1 MIKIGQINS
10 LEVIK
15 TADFGVF
22 LDGEDYGSVLLPN
35 KHVPEGTELGDHLD
49 VFLYFDSESQL
60 AATIDKPIAQVGE
73 WGLMK
78 IEGINKTGAFVNW
91 GIKEKDLLIPFS
103 EQRARFTAGQNI
115 LVYVYTDKASGRIVG
130 TTKFNKWLD
139 KTPANYE
146 VNEEVNLIIAER
158 SQLGY
163 KAIVN
168 GEHWGMIFPSD
179 VFGKLF
185 IGKKL
190 KGYVKKIREDGK
202 IDLAL
207 QKVGVAKMDDLS
219 SKIMEQLE
227 KKGGD
232 SYLLTISLLQKQFLK
247 RSVLAKVLI
256 KRPLAGYTR
265 TVRSLLRKT
274 VSVWLNKLANP
285 SKKGC
290 WLSSL

>member
-10 LEVIK
+10 LEVTK

-22 LDGEDYGSVLLPN
+22 LDGDDYGSVMLPN
-35 KHVPEGTELGDHLD
+35 KYVPEGTNVGDYID

-73 WGLMK
+73 WGLMQV
-78 IEGINKTGAFVNW
+78 EGVSSTGAFVNW

-190 KGYVKKIREDGK
+190 KGYIKQIREDGK

-219 SKIMEQLE
+219 SKIVELLE
-227 KKGGD
+227 KKGGFLPLND
-232 SYLLTISLLQKQFLK
+232 KSSPEAIFDAFRTSKGTFKKTIGGLYKAGK
-247 RSVLAKVLI
+247 IVIEKDGIRLAE
-256 KRPLAGYTR
+256 
-265 TVRSLLRKT
+265 
-274 VSVWLNKLANP
+274 
-285 SKKGC
+285 
-290 WLSSL
+290 

>member
-15 TADFGVF
+15 KADFGVF
-22 LDGEDYGSVLLPN
+22 LDGDDYGSVLLPN
-35 KHVPEGTELGDHLD
+35 KHVPEGTELGDHIE

-60 AATIDKPIAQVGE
+60 AATIDKPIVQVGE

-78 IEGINKTGAFVNW
+78 IEGINQTGAFVNW

-146 VNEEVNLIIAER
+146 VNEEVDLIIAER

-168 GEHWGMIFPSD
+168 GKHWGMIFPSD

-190 KGYVKKIREDGK
+190 KGYIKQVREDGK
-202 IDLAL
+202 IDLSL

-219 SKIMEQLE
+219 SKIIDLLE
-227 KKGGD
+227 KKGGFLPLND
-232 SYLLTISLLQKQFLK
+232 KSSPEAIFDAFRTSKGTYKKTIGGLYKQGK
-247 RSVLAKVLI
+247 IVIEKDGIRLA
-256 KRPLAGYTR
+256 
-265 TVRSLLRKT
+265 
-274 VSVWLNKLANP
+274 
-285 SKKGC
+285 
-290 WLSSL
+290 

>member
-15 TADFGVF
+15 KADFGVF
-22 LDGEDYGSVLLPN
+22 LDGDDYGSVLLPN
-35 KHVPEGTELGDHLD
+35 KHVPEGTELGDHIE

-78 IEGINKTGAFVNW
+78 IEGINQTGAFVNW

-103 EQRARFTAGQNI
+103 EQRARFTAGHNI

-146 VNEEVNLIIAER
+146 VNEEVDLIIAER

-168 GEHWGMIFPSD
+168 GKHWGMIFPSD

-190 KGYVKKIREDGK
+190 KGYIKQIREDGK
-202 IDLAL
+202 IDLSL

-219 SKIMEQLE
+219 SKIIDLLE
-227 KKGGD
+227 KKGGFLPLND
-232 SYLLTISLLQKQFLK
+232 KSSPEAIFDAFRTSKGTYKKTIGGLYKQGK
-247 RSVLAKVLI
+247 IVIEKDGIRLA
-256 KRPLAGYTR
+256 
-265 TVRSLLRKT
+265 
-274 VSVWLNKLANP
+274 
-285 SKKGC
+285 
-290 WLSSL
+290 

>member
-15 TADFGVF
+15 KADFGVF
-22 LDGEDYGSVLLPN
+22 LDGDDYGSVLLPN
-35 KHVPEGTELGDHLD
+35 KHVPEGTELGDHIE

-78 IEGINKTGAFVNW
+78 IEGINQTGAFVNW

-103 EQRARFTAGQNI
+103 EQRPRFTAGQNI

-146 VNEEVNLIIAER
+146 VNEEVDLIIAER

-168 GEHWGMIFPSD
+168 GKHWGMIFPSD

-190 KGYVKKIREDGK
+190 KGYIKQVREDGK
-202 IDLAL
+202 IDLSL

-219 SKIMEQLE
+219 SKIIDLLE
-227 KKGGD
+227 KKGGFLPLND
-232 SYLLTISLLQKQFLK
+232 KSSPEAIFDAFRTSKGTYKKTIGGLYKQGK
-247 RSVLAKVLI
+247 IVIEKDGIRLA
-256 KRPLAGYTR
+256 
-265 TVRSLLRKT
+265 
-274 VSVWLNKLANP
+274 
-285 SKKGC
+285 
-290 WLSSL
+290 

>member
-15 TADFGVF
+15 KADFGVF
-22 LDGEDYGSVLLPN
+22 LDGDDYGSVLLPN
-35 KHVPEGTELGDHLD
+35 KHVPEGTELGDHIE

-60 AATIDKPIAQVGE
+60 AATIDKPFAQVGE

-78 IEGINKTGAFVNW
+78 IEGINQTGAFVNW

-146 VNEEVNLIIAER
+146 VNEEVDLIIAER

-168 GEHWGMIFPSD
+168 GKHWGMIFPSD

-190 KGYVKKIREDGK
+190 KGYIKQVREDGK
-202 IDLAL
+202 IDLSL

-219 SKIMEQLE
+219 SKIIDLLE
-227 KKGGD
+227 KKGGFLPLND
-232 SYLLTISLLQKQFLK
+232 KSSPEAIFDAFRTSKGTYKKTIGGLYKQGK
-247 RSVLAKVLI
+247 IVIEKDGIRLA
-256 KRPLAGYTR
+256 
-265 TVRSLLRKT
+265 
-274 VSVWLNKLANP
+274 
-285 SKKGC
+285 
-290 WLSSL
+290 

>member
-15 TADFGVF
+15 KADFGVF
-22 LDGEDYGSVLLPN
+22 LDGDDYGSVLLPN
-35 KHVPEGTELGDHLD
+35 KYVPEGTEIGDHVD

-60 AATIDKPIAQVGE
+60 AATIERPIAQVGE

-78 IEGINKTGAFVNW
+78 IEGVNATGAFVNW
-91 GIKEKDLLIPFS
+91 GIKEKDLLVPFS
-103 EQRARFTAGQNI
+103 EQRTRFSAGQTI

-146 VNEEVNLIIAER
+146 VNEQVDLIIAER

-168 GEHWGMIFPSD
+168 GKHWGMIFPSD
-179 VFGKLF
+179 VFGKLY

-190 KGYVKKIREDGK
+190 KGFIKQIREDGK

-219 SKIMEQLE
+219 SKILDLLE
-227 KKGGD
+227 KKGGFLPLND
-232 SYLLTISLLQKQFLK
+232 KSSPEAIFDAFRTSKGTYKKTIGGLYKQGK
-247 RSVLAKVLI
+247 IVIEKDGIRLA
-256 KRPLAGYTR
+256 
-265 TVRSLLRKT
+265 
-274 VSVWLNKLANP
+274 
-285 SKKGC
+285 
-290 WLSSL
+290 

>member
-15 TADFGVF
+15 KADFGVF
-22 LDGEDYGSVLLPN
+22 LDGDDYGSVLLPN
-35 KHVPEGTELGDHLD
+35 KYVPEGTEIGDHVD

-60 AATIDKPIAQVGE
+60 AATIERPIAQVGE

-78 IEGINKTGAFVNW
+78 IEGVNATGAFVNW

-103 EQRARFTAGQNI
+103 EQRTRFSAGQTI

-146 VNEEVNLIIAER
+146 VNEQVDLIIAER

-168 GEHWGMIFPSD
+168 GKHWGMIFPSD
-179 VFGKLF
+179 VFGKLY

-190 KGYVKKIREDGK
+190 KGFIKQIREDGK

-219 SKIMEQLE
+219 SKILDLLE
-227 KKGGD
+227 KKGGFLPLND
-232 SYLLTISLLQKQFLK
+232 KSSPEAIFDAFRTSKGTYKKTIGGLYKQGKIVIEKDGIRL
-247 RSVLAKVLI
+247 V
-256 KRPLAGYTR
+256 
-265 TVRSLLRKT
+265 
-274 VSVWLNKLANP
+274 
-285 SKKGC
+285 
-290 WLSSL
+290 

>member
-35 KHVPEGTELGDHLD
+35 KYVPEGTELGAYLD

-146 VNEEVNLIIAER
+146 VNEQVDLIIAER

-190 KGYVKKIREDGK
+190 KGYIKQVREDGK

-219 SKIMEQLE
+219 SKVIELLE
-227 KKGGD
+227 KKGGFLPLND
-232 SYLLTISLLQKQFLK
+232 KSSPEAIFEAFRTSKGTYKKTIGGLYKAGK
-247 RSVLAKVLI
+247 IVIEKDGIRLAE
-256 KRPLAGYTR
+256 
-265 TVRSLLRKT
+265 
-274 VSVWLNKLANP
+274 
-285 SKKGC
+285 
-290 WLSSL
+290 

>member
-35 KHVPEGTELGDHLD
+35 KYVPEGTELGAHLD

-146 VNEEVNLIIAER
+146 VNEQVDLIIAER

-190 KGYVKKIREDGK
+190 KGDIKQVREDGK

-219 SKIMEQLE
+219 SKVIELLE
-227 KKGGD
+227 KKGGFLPLND
-232 SYLLTISLLQKQFLK
+232 KSSPEAIFEAFRTSKGTYMKTIGGLYKAGK
-247 RSVLAKVLI
+247 IAIEKDGIRLAE
-256 KRPLAGYTR
+256 
-265 TVRSLLRKT
+265 
-274 VSVWLNKLANP
+274 
-285 SKKGC
+285 
-290 WLSSL
+290 

>member
-15 TADFGVF
+15 KADFGVF
-22 LDGEDYGSVLLPN
+22 LDGDDYGSVLLPN
-35 KHVPEGTELGDHLD
+35 KHVPEGTELGDHIE

-78 IEGINKTGAFVNW
+78 IEGINQTGAFVNW

-146 VNEEVNLIIAER
+146 VNEEVDLIIAER

-168 GEHWGMIFPSD
+168 GKHWGMIFPSD

-190 KGYVKKIREDGK
+190 KGYIKQVREDGK
-202 IDLAL
+202 IDLSL

-219 SKIMEQLE
+219 SKIIDLLE
-227 KKGGD
+227 RKGGFLPLND
-232 SYLLTISLLQKQFLK
+232 KSSPEAIFDAFRTSKGTYKKTIGGLYKQGK
-247 RSVLAKVLI
+247 IVIEKDGIRLA
-256 KRPLAGYTR
+256 
-265 TVRSLLRKT
+265 
-274 VSVWLNKLANP
+274 
-285 SKKGC
+285 
-290 WLSSL
+290 

>member
-15 TADFGVF
+15 KADFGVF
-22 LDGEDYGSVLLPN
+22 LDGDDYGSVLLPN
-35 KHVPEGTELGDHLD
+35 KHVPEGTELGDHIE
-49 VFLYFDSESQL
+49 VFLYFDSASQL

-78 IEGINKTGAFVNW
+78 IEGINQTGAFVNW

-146 VNEEVNLIIAER
+146 VNEEVDLIIAER

-168 GEHWGMIFPSD
+168 GKHWGMIFPSD

-190 KGYVKKIREDGK
+190 KGYIKQVREDGK
-202 IDLAL
+202 IDLSL

-219 SKIMEQLE
+219 SKIIDLLE
-227 KKGGD
+227 KKGGFLPLND
-232 SYLLTISLLQKQFLK
+232 KSSPEAIFDAFRTSKGTYKKTIGGLYKQGK
-247 RSVLAKVLI
+247 IVIEKDGIRLA
-256 KRPLAGYTR
+256 
-265 TVRSLLRKT
+265 
-274 VSVWLNKLANP
+274 
-285 SKKGC
+285 
-290 WLSSL
+290 

>member
-15 TADFGVF
+15 KADFGVF
-22 LDGEDYGSVLLPN
+22 LDGDDYGSVLLPN
-35 KHVPEGTELGDHLD
+35 KHVPEGTELGDHIE

-78 IEGINKTGAFVNW
+78 IEGINQTGAFVNW

-146 VNEEVNLIIAER
+146 VNEEVDLIIAER

-168 GEHWGMIFPSD
+168 GKHWGMIFPSD

-190 KGYVKKIREDGK
+190 KGYIKQVREDGK
-202 IDLAL
+202 IDLSL

-219 SKIMEQLE
+219 SKIIDLLE
-227 KKGGD
+227 KKGGFLPLND
-232 SYLLTISLLQKQFLK
+232 KSSPEAIFDAFRTSKDTYKKTIGGLYKQGK
-247 RSVLAKVLI
+247 IVIEKDGIRLA
-256 KRPLAGYTR
+256 
-265 TVRSLLRKT
+265 
-274 VSVWLNKLANP
+274 
-285 SKKGC
+285 
-290 WLSSL
+290 

>member
-1 MIKIGQINS
+1 IKIGQINS

-15 TADFGVF
+15 KADFGVF
-22 LDGEDYGSVLLPN
+22 LDGDDYGSVLLPN
-35 KHVPEGTELGDHLD
+35 KHVPEGTELGDHIE

-78 IEGINKTGAFVNW
+78 IEGINQTGAFVNW

-146 VNEEVNLIIAER
+146 VNEEVDLIIAER

-168 GEHWGMIFPSD
+168 GKHWGMIFPSD

-190 KGYVKKIREDGK
+190 KGYIKQVREDGK
-202 IDLAL
+202 IDLSL

-219 SKIMEQLE
+219 SKIIDLLE
-227 KKGGD
+227 KKGGFLPLND
-232 SYLLTISLLQKQFLK
+232 KSSPEAIFDAFRTSKGTYKKTIGGLYKQGK
-247 RSVLAKVLI
+247 IVIEKDGIRLA
-256 KRPLAGYTR
+256 
-265 TVRSLLRKT
+265 
-274 VSVWLNKLANP
+274 
-285 SKKGC
+285 
-290 WLSSL
+290 

>member
-15 TADFGVF
+15 KADFGVF
-22 LDGEDYGSVLLPN
+22 LDGDDYGSVLLPN
-35 KHVPEGTELGDHLD
+35 KHVPEGTEIGDQID

-60 AATIDKPIAQVGE
+60 AATIETPIAQVGE

-78 IEGINKTGAFVNW
+78 IEGVNNTGAFVNW

-103 EQRARFTAGQNI
+103 EQRTRFSAGQTI

-146 VNEEVNLIIAER
+146 VNQQVDLIIAER

-168 GEHWGMIFPSD
+168 GKHWGMIFPSD
-179 VFGKLF
+179 VFGKLY

-190 KGYVKKIREDGK
+190 KGFIKQIREDGK

-219 SKIMEQLE
+219 SKIIEQLE
-227 KKGGD
+227 KKGGFLPLND
-232 SYLLTISLLQKQFLK
+232 KSSPEAIFEAFRTSKGTYKKTIGGLYKDGK
-247 RSVLAKVLI
+247 IVIEKDGIRLA
-256 KRPLAGYTR
+256 
-265 TVRSLLRKT
+265 
-274 VSVWLNKLANP
+274 
-285 SKKGC
+285 
-290 WLSSL
+290 

>member
-15 TADFGVF
+15 KADFGVF
-22 LDGEDYGSVLLPN
+22 LDGDDYGSVLLPS
-35 KHVPEGTELGDHLD
+35 KYVPESTEIGEHVD

-60 AATIDKPIAQVGE
+60 AATIERPIAQVGE

-78 IEGINKTGAFVNW
+78 IEGVNATGAFVNW

-103 EQRARFTAGQNI
+103 EQRTRFSAGQTI

-146 VNEEVNLIIAER
+146 VNEQVDLIIAER

-168 GEHWGMIFPSD
+168 GKHWGMIFPSD
-179 VFGKLF
+179 VFGKLY

-190 KGYVKKIREDGK
+190 KGFIKHIREDGK

-219 SKIMEQLE
+219 SKILDLLE
-227 KKGGD
+227 KKGGFLPLND
-232 SYLLTISLLQKQFLK
+232 KSSPEAIFDAFRTSKGTYKKTIGGLYKQGK
-247 RSVLAKVLI
+247 IVIEKDGIRLA
-256 KRPLAGYTR
+256 
-265 TVRSLLRKT
+265 
-274 VSVWLNKLANP
+274 
-285 SKKGC
+285 
-290 WLSSL
+290 

>member
-15 TADFGVF
+15 KADFGVF
-22 LDGEDYGSVLLPN
+22 LDGDDYGSVLLPN
-35 KHVPEGTELGDHLD
+35 KHVPEGTELGDHIE
-49 VFLYFDSESQL
+49 VFLYFDSENQL

-78 IEGINKTGAFVNW
+78 IEGINQTGAFVNW

-146 VNEEVNLIIAER
+146 VNEEIDLIIAER

-168 GEHWGMIFPSD
+168 GKHWGMIFPSD

-190 KGYVKKIREDGK
+190 KGYIKQVREDGK
-202 IDLAL
+202 IDLSL

-219 SKIMEQLE
+219 SKIIDLLE
-227 KKGGD
+227 KKGGFLPLND
-232 SYLLTISLLQKQFLK
+232 KSSPEAIFDAFRTSKGTYKKTIGGLYKQGK
-247 RSVLAKVLI
+247 IVIEKDGIRLA
-256 KRPLAGYTR
+256 
-265 TVRSLLRKT
+265 
-274 VSVWLNKLANP
+274 
-285 SKKGC
+285 
-290 WLSSL
+290 

>member
-15 TADFGVF
+15 KADFGVF
-22 LDGEDYGSVLLPN
+22 LDGDDYGSVLLPN
-35 KHVPEGTELGDHLD
+35 KHVPEGTELGDHIE

-78 IEGINKTGAFVNW
+78 IEGINQTGAFVNW

-146 VNEEVNLIIAER
+146 VNEEVDLIIAER

-168 GEHWGMIFPSD
+168 GKHWGMIFPSD

-190 KGYVKKIREDGK
+190 KGYIKQIREDGK
-202 IDLAL
+202 IDLSL

-219 SKIMEQLE
+219 SKIIDLLE
-227 KKGGD
+227 KKGGFLPLND
-232 SYLLTISLLQKQFLK
+232 KSSPEAIFDAFRTSKGTYKKTTGGLYKQGK
-247 RSVLAKVLI
+247 IVIEKDGIRLA
-256 KRPLAGYTR
+256 
-265 TVRSLLRKT
+265 
-274 VSVWLNKLANP
+274 
-285 SKKGC
+285 
-290 WLSSL
+290 

>member
-10 LEVIK
+10 LEVTK

-22 LDGEDYGSVLLPN
+22 LDGDDYGSVMLPN
-35 KHVPEGTELGDHLD
+35 KYVPEGTNVGDHID

-73 WGLMK
+73 WGLMQV
-78 IEGINKTGAFVNW
+78 EGVSSTGAFVNW

-146 VNEEVNLIIAER
+146 MNEEVNLIIAER

-190 KGYVKKIREDGK
+190 KGYIKQIREDGK

-219 SKIMEQLE
+219 SKIVELLE
-227 KKGGD
+227 KKGGFLPLND
-232 SYLLTISLLQKQFLK
+232 KSSPEAIFDAFRTSKGTFKKTIGGLYKAGK
-247 RSVLAKVLI
+247 IVIERDGIRLAE
-256 KRPLAGYTR
+256 
-265 TVRSLLRKT
+265 
-274 VSVWLNKLANP
+274 
-285 SKKGC
+285 
-290 WLSSL
+290 

>member
-35 KHVPEGTELGDHLD
+35 KYVPEGTELGAHLD

-146 VNEEVNLIIAER
+146 VNEQVDLIIAER

-190 KGYVKKIREDGK
+190 KGYIKQVREDGK

-219 SKIMEQLE
+219 SKVIELLE
-227 KKGGD
+227 KKGGFLPLND
-232 SYLLTISLLQKQFLK
+232 KSSPEAIFETFRTSKGTYKKTIGGLYKAGKIVIEKDGIRLT
-247 RSVLAKVLI
+247 
-256 KRPLAGYTR
+256 
-265 TVRSLLRKT
+265 
-274 VSVWLNKLANP
+274 
-285 SKKGC
+285 
-290 WLSSL
+290 

>member
-15 TADFGVF
+15 KADFGVF
-22 LDGEDYGSVLLPN
+22 LDGDDYGSVLLPS
-35 KHVPEGTELGDHLD
+35 KYVPEGTEIGEHVD

-60 AATIDKPIAQVGE
+60 AATIERPIAQVGE

-78 IEGINKTGAFVNW
+78 IEGVNATGAFVNW

-103 EQRARFTAGQNI
+103 EQRTRFSAGQTI

-146 VNEEVNLIIAER
+146 VNEQVDLIIAER

-168 GEHWGMIFPSD
+168 GKHWGMIFPSD
-179 VFGKLF
+179 VFGKLY

-190 KGYVKKIREDGK
+190 KGFIKHIREDGK

-219 SKIMEQLE
+219 SKILDLLE
-227 KKGGD
+227 KKGGFLPLND
-232 SYLLTISLLQKQFLK
+232 KSSPEAIFDAFRTSKGTYKKAIGGLYKQGK
-247 RSVLAKVLI
+247 IVIEKDGIRLA
-256 KRPLAGYTR
+256 
-265 TVRSLLRKT
+265 
-274 VSVWLNKLANP
+274 
-285 SKKGC
+285 
-290 WLSSL
+290 

>member
-35 KHVPEGTELGDHLD
+35 KYVPEGTELGAHLD

-146 VNEEVNLIIAER
+146 VNEQVDLIIAER

-190 KGYVKKIREDGK
+190 KGYIKQVREDGK

-207 QKVGVAKMDDLS
+207 QKVGAAKMDDLS
-219 SKIMEQLE
+219 SKVIELLE
-227 KKGGD
+227 KKGGFLPLND
-232 SYLLTISLLQKQFLK
+232 KSSPEAIFETFRTSKGTYKKTIGGLYKAGK
-247 RSVLAKVLI
+247 IVIEKDGIRLA
-256 KRPLAGYTR
+256 
-265 TVRSLLRKT
+265 
-274 VSVWLNKLANP
+274 
-285 SKKGC
+285 
-290 WLSSL
+290 

>member
-10 LEVIK
+10 LEVTK

-22 LDGEDYGSVLLPN
+22 LDGDDYGSVMLPN
-35 KHVPEGTELGDHLD
+35 KYVPEGTNVGDHID

-73 WGLMK
+73 WGLMQV
-78 IEGINKTGAFVNW
+78 EGVSSTGAFVNW

-190 KGYVKKIREDGK
+190 KGYIKQIREDGK

-219 SKIMEQLE
+219 SKIVELLE
-227 KKGGD
+227 KKGGFLPLND
-232 SYLLTISLLQKQFLK
+232 KSSPEAIFDAFRTSKGTFKKTIGGLYKAGK
-247 RSVLAKVLI
+247 IVIEKDGIRLA
-256 KRPLAGYTR
+256 
-265 TVRSLLRKT
+265 
-274 VSVWLNKLANP
+274 
-285 SKKGC
+285 
-290 WLSSL
+290 

>member
-10 LEVIK
+10 LEVTK

-22 LDGEDYGSVLLPN
+22 LDGDDYGSVMLPN
-35 KHVPEGTELGDHLD
+35 KYVPEGTNVGDHID

-73 WGLMK
+73 WGLMQV
-78 IEGINKTGAFVNW
+78 EGVSSTGAFVNW

-103 EQRARFTAGQNI
+103 EQRTRFTAGQNI

-190 KGYVKKIREDGK
+190 KGYIKQIREDGK

-219 SKIMEQLE
+219 SKIVELLE
-227 KKGGD
+227 KKGGFLPLND
-232 SYLLTISLLQKQFLK
+232 KSSPEAIFDAFRTSKGTFKKTIGGLYKAGK
-247 RSVLAKVLI
+247 IVIEKDGIRLAE
-256 KRPLAGYTR
+256 
-265 TVRSLLRKT
+265 
-274 VSVWLNKLANP
+274 
-285 SKKGC
+285 
-290 WLSSL
+290 

>member
-15 TADFGVF
+15 KADFGVF
-22 LDGEDYGSVLLPN
+22 LNGDDYGSVLLPN
-35 KHVPEGTELGDHLD
+35 KHVPEGTELGDHIE

-78 IEGINKTGAFVNW
+78 IEGINQTGAFVNW

-146 VNEEVNLIIAER
+146 VNEEVDLIIAER

-168 GEHWGMIFPSD
+168 GKHWGMIFPSD

-190 KGYVKKIREDGK
+190 KGYIKQVREDGK
-202 IDLAL
+202 IDLSL

-219 SKIMEQLE
+219 SKIIDLLE
-227 KKGGD
+227 KKGGFLPLND
-232 SYLLTISLLQKQFLK
+232 KSSPEAIFDAFRTSKGTYKKTIGGLYKQGK
-247 RSVLAKVLI
+247 IVIEKDGIRLA
-256 KRPLAGYTR
+256 
-265 TVRSLLRKT
+265 
-274 VSVWLNKLANP
+274 
-285 SKKGC
+285 
-290 WLSSL
+290 

>member
-15 TADFGVF
+15 KADFGVF
-22 LDGEDYGSVLLPN
+22 LDGDDYGSVLLPN
-35 KHVPEGTELGDHLD
+35 KHVPEGTELGDHIE

-78 IEGINKTGAFVNW
+78 IEGINQTGAFVNW

-146 VNEEVNLIIAER
+146 VNEEVDLIIAER

-168 GEHWGMIFPSD
+168 GKHWGMIFPSD

-190 KGYVKKIREDGK
+190 KGYIKQVREDGK
-202 IDLAL
+202 IDLSL

-219 SKIMEQLE
+219 SKIIDLLE
-227 KKGGD
+227 KKGGFLPLND
-232 SYLLTISLLQKQFLK
+232 KSSPEAIFDAFRTSKGTYKKTIGGLYKQGK
-247 RSVLAKVLI
+247 IVIEKEGIRLA
-256 KRPLAGYTR
+256 
-265 TVRSLLRKT
+265 
-274 VSVWLNKLANP
+274 
-285 SKKGC
+285 
-290 WLSSL
+290 

>member
-15 TADFGVF
+15 KADFGVF
-22 LDGEDYGSVLLPN
+22 LDGDDYGSVLLPN
-35 KHVPEGTELGDHLD
+35 KYVPEGTEIGEHVD

-60 AATIDKPIAQVGE
+60 AATIERPIAQVGE

-78 IEGINKTGAFVNW
+78 IEGVNATGAFVNW

-103 EQRARFTAGQNI
+103 EQRTRFSAGQTI

-146 VNEEVNLIIAER
+146 VNEQVDLIIAER

-168 GEHWGMIFPSD
+168 GKHWGMIFPSD
-179 VFGKLF
+179 VFGKLY

-190 KGYVKKIREDGK
+190 KGFIKQIREDGK

-219 SKIMEQLE
+219 SKILDLLE
-227 KKGGD
+227 KKGGFLPLND
-232 SYLLTISLLQKQFLK
+232 KSSPEAIFDAFRTSKGTYKKTIGGLYKQGK
-247 RSVLAKVLI
+247 IVIEKDGIRLA
-256 KRPLAGYTR
+256 
-265 TVRSLLRKT
+265 
-274 VSVWLNKLANP
+274 
-285 SKKGC
+285 
-290 WLSSL
+290 

>member
-35 KHVPEGTELGDHLD
+35 KYVPEGTELGAHLD

-115 LVYVYTDKASGRIVG
+115 LVYVYIDKASGRIVG

-146 VNEEVNLIIAER
+146 VNEQVDLIIAER

-190 KGYVKKIREDGK
+190 KGYIKQVREDGK

-219 SKIMEQLE
+219 SKVIELLE
-227 KKGGD
+227 KKGGFLPLND
-232 SYLLTISLLQKQFLK
+232 KSSPEAIFEAFRTSKGTYKKTIGGLYKAGK
-247 RSVLAKVLI
+247 IVIEKDGIRLAE
-256 KRPLAGYTR
+256 
-265 TVRSLLRKT
+265 
-274 VSVWLNKLANP
+274 
-285 SKKGC
+285 
-290 WLSSL
+290 

>member
-10 LEVIK
+10 LEVTK

-22 LDGEDYGSVLLPN
+22 LDGDDYGSVMLPN
-35 KHVPEGTELGDHLD
+35 KYVPEGTNVGDHID

-73 WGLMK
+73 WGLMQV
-78 IEGINKTGAFVNW
+78 EGVSSTGAFVNW

-139 KTPANYE
+139 KTPANYQ

-190 KGYVKKIREDGK
+190 KGYVKQIRADGK

-219 SKIMEQLE
+219 SKIVELLE
-227 KKGGD
+227 KKDGFLPLNDKSSPEAIFDAFRTSKGTFKKTIGGLYKAGKIVIEKD
-232 SYLLTISLLQKQFLK
+232 GI
-247 RSVLAKVLI
+247 RLAE
-256 KRPLAGYTR
+256 
-265 TVRSLLRKT
+265 
-274 VSVWLNKLANP
+274 
-285 SKKGC
+285 
-290 WLSSL
+290 

>member
-35 KHVPEGTELGDHLD
+35 KYVPEGTELGAHLD

-139 KTPANYE
+139 KTPATYE
-146 VNEEVNLIIAER
+146 VNEQVDLIIAER

-190 KGYVKKIREDGK
+190 KGYIKQVREDGK

-219 SKIMEQLE
+219 SKVIELLE
-227 KKGGD
+227 KKGGFLPLND
-232 SYLLTISLLQKQFLK
+232 KSSPEAIFEAFRTSKGTYKKTIGGLYKAGK
-247 RSVLAKVLI
+247 IVIEKDGIRLAE
-256 KRPLAGYTR
+256 
-265 TVRSLLRKT
+265 
-274 VSVWLNKLANP
+274 
-285 SKKGC
+285 
-290 WLSSL
+290 

>member
-15 TADFGVF
+15 KADFGVF
-22 LDGEDYGSVLLPN
+22 LDGDDYGSVLLPN
-35 KHVPEGTELGDHLD
+35 KYVPEGTEIGDHVD

-60 AATIDKPIAQVGE
+60 AATIERPIAQVGE

-78 IEGINKTGAFVNW
+78 IEGVNATGAFVNW
-91 GIKEKDLLIPFS
+91 GIKEKDLLVPFS
-103 EQRARFTAGQNI
+103 EQRTRFSAGQTI

-146 VNEEVNLIIAER
+146 VNEQVDLIIAER

-168 GEHWGMIFPSD
+168 GKHWGMIFPSD
-179 VFGKLF
+179 VFGKLY

-190 KGYVKKIREDGK
+190 KGFIKQIREDGK
-202 IDLAL
+202 IDLSL

-219 SKIMEQLE
+219 SKILDLLE
-227 KKGGD
+227 KKGGFLPLND
-232 SYLLTISLLQKQFLK
+232 KSSPEAIFDAFRTSKGTYKKTIGGLYKQGK
-247 RSVLAKVLI
+247 IVIEKDGIRLA
-256 KRPLAGYTR
+256 
-265 TVRSLLRKT
+265 
-274 VSVWLNKLANP
+274 
-285 SKKGC
+285 
-290 WLSSL
+290 